1 MFRNVLKVWLNI
13 LHTYTQFYCLVYKFI
28 NSVTIY
34 LSRSDNPCVD
44 GLLPALYFLELH
56 LTYTGRLYEK
66 LSHYRPGQGS
76 SKWRLPEFSDN
87 LHIKVT
93 RLSAPHTASL
103 VPRKY
108 PWYSF
113 LSRSQ
118 AHSAAG
124 RINSMRKLNEPTED
138 RTHYTPAWSAQL
150 QPTAPHIL
158 TYHSHNWMCAE
169 SYSIIRCNH
178 QFYYWRI

>member
-1 MFRNVLKVWLNI
+1 MFRNVLNCDP
-13 LHTYTQFYCLVYKFI
+13 TYFTLIHSFYYLDYKFI

-34 LSRSDNPCVD
+34 LSRSDSPCIA
-44 GLLPALYFLELH
+44 GLIPVLYFLELPI
-56 LTYTGRLYEK
+56 TYSGHLYEK

-76 SKWRLPEFSDN
+76 SKLRLPEFPGN
-87 LHIKVT
+87 QHKEMA

-103 VPRKY
+103 GPRRY

-113 LSRSQ
+113 LSQSQ

-124 RINSMRKLNEPTED
+124 RINSMKKPNDPIAD
-138 RTHYTPAWSAQL
+138 RTHYTPAWSAQP

-158 TYHSHNWMCAE
+158 TYQSHNWMSAE

-178 QFYYWRI
+178 QFYY